1 MGAVTVRLP
10 SAVHA
15 KVSELASREGISIDQ
30 FVASA
35 VAEKM
40 ACVLTLDFLR
50 HEAAQGQRA
59 AFDRYLDAVPDEP
72 PAGPDRLPGS

>member
-1 MGAVTVRLP
+1 MRLP
-10 SAVHA
+10 AAVHA

-50 HEAAQGQRA
+50 HEAAHGRRA
-59 AFDRYLDAVPDEP
+59 DFERYLDAVPDEP
-72 PAGPDRLPGS
+72 PAQPDRLPGS